1 MVHPSDRRFEQSRL
15 KMKIP
20 LKYSWKN
27 LAARRSTTALT
38 TIGLALVVY
47 VFATVLMLSEGL
59 RRTLVTTGSRDNVM
73 ILRRGSTAEIQS
85 SIDPEQSAI
94 IAGFPEVALAPDG
107 SRLVSKELL
116 VLMVLPKR
124 GSQKPANVTLRGST
138 AVGRDLRPQVRLV
151 EGRWFRPGSSEIVAG
166 NKIAAGF
173 QGAGIGESLRF
184 GQREWT
190 VVGILDAGTTGF
202 GSEIWG
208 DVDQFRQA
216 FRRITYSA
224 VLFRL
229 RADVDFDAVRKR
241 LAADPRLTVEAKRE
255 SLFYAEQSE
264 VMVTFLTVLGMTLS
278 VVFSLA
284 AVIGALITMYGAVA
298 NRTREIGTL
307 RALGFPRRTI
317 LTAFLLESSLL
328 GLTGGILGLLMASGM
343 QWVTVSTMNWQ
354 TFAEL
359 AFTFTLAPAIVGKS
373 LLFALTMGLLGGAL
387 PAARAARMDILAALR
402 AG

>member
-1 MVHPSDRRFEQSRL
+1 
-15 KMKIP
+15 MKIP
-20 LKYSWKN
+20 FKYSWKN
-27 LAARRSTTALT
+27 LVARRSTTALT
-38 TIGLALVVY
+38 AIGLALVVY

-59 RRTLVTTGSRDNVM
+59 RRTLVTTGSPDNVM
-73 ILRRGSTAEIQS
+73 IFRRGSTSEVQS
-85 SIDPEQSAI
+85 SIDPEQAAI
-94 IAGFPEVALAPDG
+94 IAGFPEIALAPDG
-107 SRLVSKELL
+107 SRLVSKEVL

-138 AVGRDLRPQVRLV
+138 AVGRALRLQVALA

-216 FRRITYSA
+216 FRRITYST

-229 RADVDFDAVRKR
+229 RADGDFDAIRKR

-255 SLFYAEQSE
+255 SVFYAEQSE

-298 NRTREIGTL
+298 SRTREIGTL
-307 RALGFPRRTI
+307 RALGFPRRAI
-317 LTAFLLESSLL
+317 LVAFLVESLLL
-328 GLTGGILGLLMASGM
+328 GLTGGVLGVLMASGM
-343 QWVTVSTMNWQ
+343 QWITVSTMNWQ

-359 AFTFTLAPAIVGKS
+359 AFTFTLTPVIVGKS